1 MISVIMGTKCSEYRL
16 NSLKRSVDSI
26 LNQTYKDFE
35 FIICDNGSCDKAL
48 IWLDSKAKE
57 DARVRLHRPLG
68 IDTLQKKLNE
78 CIKISNGN
86 FIARMDDDDVSN
98 LNRFELQLQFLMNNR
113 EVNFVGSN
121 ILEVSVDGI
130 SVPRKLPKFP
140 TINDFKFTQPYIHPT
155 LIFRKEVFED
165 VGLYSESNWKESCE
179 DYDLLL
185 RIYEF
190 GMIGANIQETLL
202 EYSIYNSQEKK
213 KRYKYRIN
221 EFLVRVKHFYK
232 LKKLHLWFLY
242 ALKPLIVGIIP
253 LNFLVKLRK
262 RYRSKGFFL

>member
-1 MISVIMGTKCSEYRL
+1 MISVVMGTKCGEDRL
-16 NSLKRSVDSI
+16 NSLKRSVNSI
-26 LNQTYKDFE
+26 LSQTYKDFE

-48 IWLDSKAKE
+48 MWLDSKAKE
-57 DARVRLHRPLG
+57 DIRIRLHRPLG

-78 CIKISNGN
+78 CINISDGN

-98 LNRFELQLQFLMNNR
+98 ANRFELQVQFLTNNM
-113 EVNFVGSN
+113 EVDFVGSN
-121 ILEVSVDGI
+121 ILEISVDGT
-130 SVPRKLPKFP
+130 SVPRKLPEFP

-155 LIFRKEVFED
+155 LIFRKKVFED

-190 GMIGANIQETLL
+190 GMVGMNIQEILL

-213 KRYKYRIN
+213 KKYKYRIN
-221 EFLVRVKHFYK
+221 EFLVRVKHFYR
-232 LKKLHLWFLY
+232 LKKLHIWFIY

-253 LNFLVKLRK
+253 LDFLVKMRK
-262 RYRSKGFFL
+262 LCRNKGIFL